1 MSLDNFSGAKYPLK
15 CGASTLCNSSIFG
28 WELRKK
34 KREEGQKGQKMMCQY
49 IHLGTVLVSTM
60 SAILL
65 VQ

>member
-1 MSLDNFSGAKYPLK
+1 MRVEK
-15 CGASTLCNSSIFG
+15 
-28 WELRKK
+28 EK